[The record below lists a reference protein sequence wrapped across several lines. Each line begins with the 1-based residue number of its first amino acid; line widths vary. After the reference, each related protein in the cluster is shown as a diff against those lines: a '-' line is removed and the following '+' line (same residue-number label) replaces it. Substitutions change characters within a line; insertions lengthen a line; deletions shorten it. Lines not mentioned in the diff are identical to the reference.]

1 MIYKLDLFNIIM
13 SIEMNGVQ
21 IQRLGGSRHVKA
33 SGHARPLGSVDQ
45 TRRHLVRRASS
56 SSSWQHE
63 ARTVQISDYLSNGDH
78 YEGPRLSSLLPKTSG
93 GHSTN
98 DRTSLPVMIYLPGI
112 DGTGLAASKQFS
124 SLMEHFNLVTF
135 VTPPGDRTPYDD
147 LVELLKSYV
156 ERILANNPPSVPV
169 YLLGESFGGILAFS
183 LATKCP
189 GLIDRVV
196 LVNPAT
202 SFQSSPWPQVAP
214 LLLQVPREAYP
225 LLPIALAPV
234 LGNPLNLLQAS
245 IEGMPEDS
253 SIVEQAAALVRG
265 AANLLLQLPFLAEV
279 LPPDTLAWKFEL
291 LTQGCNSVERD
302 IPNVSQRV
310 FILVGD
316 QDFLIPS
323 EREAERLKNI
333 LPRSHVRIERGRS
346 HALLQEGGVNLAKI
360 MEEEGVMVKY
370 RRMSA
375 AHASRNAKSSGF
387 GLADP
392 IELPTS
398 IELDR
403 SAQRI
408 TSIGRRLSS
417 PVFLSTY
424 QDGTMTL
431 GLDAL
436 PSLGER
442 PILFVGNHQTLA
454 LDMAIM
460 CEEILRERNIL
471 LRGLAH
477 PAIFASREQDSKES
491 GGGDMRVDAMPAIL
505 NALNGRTDTNTN
517 TQGRRGF
524 EGFLTEF
531 GAVPVGPR
539 NFAKLLSNNEAILL
553 YPGGVREA
561 YRKKGEEYK
570 LFWPVKSEFVRMAAK
585 YDAIIVPFAGVG
597 VDDSMDIVLD
607 GQEVQNL
614 PIIGSRIAS
623 TASRMPQARR
633 GVNADASEAE
643 LESFVSPLALPKI
656 PPNRLYYLFQAPIET
671 SRHDVKDKEKCHQIY
686 ESVKESV
693 QSGIDTLLTKREGD
707 PYKEFGPRF
716 LYESTR
722 PGSKAPSFS
731 LLDIVVDNC

>member
-1 MIYKLDLFNIIM
+1 MTR
-13 SIEMNGVQ
+13 VQ
-21 IQRLGGSRHVKA
+21 IQWIGGSRQMQP
-33 SGHARPLGSVDQ
+33 SGLARPLGSVDETGRQ
-45 TRRHLVRRASS
+45 TRHLVRHAS

-63 ARTVQISDYLSNGDH
+63 AKTVQISDYLTNDDH
-78 YEGPRLSSLLPKTSG
+78 YEGPRLSSMLPKTSG
-93 GHSTN
+93 GHSAN
-98 DRTSLPVMIYLPGI
+98 DRTNLPVMIYLPGI
-112 DGTGLAASKQFS
+112 DGTGLAASKQFP

-156 ERILANNPPSVPV
+156 ERVLANNPPSVPV
-169 YLLGESFGGILAFS
+169 YLLGESFGGILALS
-183 LATKCP
+183 LASKCP
-189 GLIDRVV
+189 GLIDRVL

-202 SFQSSPWPQVAP
+202 SFQSSLWPQLAP

-245 IEGMPEDS
+245 IEGMPDDS

-265 AANLLLQLPFLAEV
+265 AANLLLQLPFLAEL
-279 LPPDTLAWKFEL
+279 LPPATLAWKFEL

-316 QDFLIPS
+316 QDLLIPS
-323 EREAERLKNI
+323 EREAVRLKNI

-375 AHASRNAKSSGF
+375 AHKSRNAKSSGF

-392 IELPTS
+392 IELPTL

-408 TSIGRRLSS
+408 TGIGRRLSS

-436 PSLGER
+436 PSPGER

-460 CEEILRERNIL
+460 CEEILRERNIM

-477 PAIFASREQDSKES
+477 PAIFASREKKSNAS
-491 GGGDMRVDAMPAIL
+491 GGDMRVDAMPAIL
-505 NALNGRTDTNTN
+505 NALNGRTNANTN

-553 YPGGVREA
+553 YPGGAREA

-570 LFWPVKSEFVRMAAK
+570 LFWPGKSEFVRMAAK

-607 GQEVQNL
+607 GEEVQNL

-633 GVNADASEAE
+633 GVNAAETEA
-643 LESFVSPLALPKI
+643 ESFVSPLALPKI

-671 SRHDVKDKEKCHQIY
+671 SRHDVKDKEKCHEIY

-693 QSGIDTLLTKREGD
+693 QNGIDTLLTKREGD

-716 LYESTR
+716 LYESAR

-731 LLDIVVDNC
+731 LLDIVVDN

>member
-1 MIYKLDLFNIIM
+1 M
-13 SIEMNGVQ
+13 
-21 IQRLGGSRHVKA
+21 
-33 SGHARPLGSVDQ
+33 
-45 TRRHLVRRASS
+45 
-56 SSSWQHE
+56 
-63 ARTVQISDYLSNGDH
+63 QISDYLRNGDH
-78 YEGPRLSSLLPKTSG
+78 YDGPRLSSMLPMSG
-93 GHSTN
+93 GHSAH

-112 DGTGLAASKQFS
+112 DGTGLAASKQFP
-124 SLMEHFNLVTF
+124 SLMENFNLVTF
-135 VTPPGDRTPYDD
+135 VTPPEDRTPYDD

-156 ERILANNPPSVPV
+156 ERVLANNPPSVPV
-169 YLLGESFGGILAFS
+169 YLLGESFGGILALS
-183 LATKCP
+183 LASKCP

-202 SFQSSPWPQVAP
+202 SFQSSLWPQLAP
-214 LLLQVPREAYP
+214 LLLQVPREAYS

-245 IEGMPEDS
+245 IEGMPEGS
-253 SIVEQAAALVRG
+253 SIAEQAAALVRG
-265 AANLLLQLPFLAEV
+265 ASNLLLQLPFLAEV
-279 LPPDTLAWKFEL
+279 LPPATLAWKFEL
-291 LTQGCNSVERD
+291 LTEGCKSVERD

-316 QDFLIPS
+316 QDLLIPS

-346 HALLQEGGVNLAKI
+346 HALLQEGGVNLASI

-370 RRMSA
+370 RKMSA
-375 AHASRNAKSSGF
+375 ANKSRNAKSSGF

-408 TSIGRRLSS
+408 TAIGRRLSS

-424 QDGTMTL
+424 QDGRMTL

-436 PSLGER
+436 PSPGER

-460 CEEILRERNIL
+460 CEEILRERDIM

-477 PAIFASREQDSKES
+477 PAIFASRDKDSNTS
-491 GGGDMRVDAMPAIL
+491 GEDMRVDAMPAIL
-505 NALNGRTDTNTN
+505 NALNGRTNSNTN

-570 LFWPVKSEFVRMAAK
+570 LFWPGKSEFVRMAAK

-633 GVNADASEAE
+633 GVNADSTETE
-643 LESFVSPLALPKI
+643 RESFISPLALPKI
-656 PPNRLYYLFQAPIET
+656 PPNRLYYLFQTPIET
-671 SRHDVKDKEKCHQIY
+671 SRHDVKDKEKCHAIY

-693 QSGIDTLLTKREGD
+693 QSGIDTLLTKREAD

-722 PGSKAPSFS
+722 PGSKAPSFT
-731 LLDIVVDNC
+731 LLDNIVDN